1 MALLILLIVA
11 IVGCISLAQT
21 KTSVQSLDATLGE
34 VNGVLTD
41 LGVQLGQLNAKL
53 APVEELDTMATLL
66 DTMDEELGRLTST
79 ICGSNLFLR
88 SAEAA
93 GCSARPGYASRPW
106 TGTATPSRK
115 RRTNFWPPASSM
127 RSIIWTASC
136 LWTTCPG

>member
-93 GCSARPGYASRPW
+93 GCSARPGYADDTSIPAE
-106 TGTATPSRK
+106 GEDGGGRK
-115 RRTNFWPPASSM
+115 LTEWV
-127 RSIIWTASC
+127 
-136 LWTTCPG
+136 

>member
-66 DTMDEELGRLTST
+66 DTYGPAMVR
-79 ICGSNLFLR
+79 GSDTP
-88 SAEAA
+88 
-93 GCSARPGYASRPW
+93 RPQDPRFRA
-106 TGTATPSRK
+106 
-115 RRTNFWPPASSM
+115 
-127 RSIIWTASC
+127 
-136 LWTTCPG
+136 